1 MSLMADVIRIE
12 KKLKKPAPHDKR
24 KAQEIINKAAEDSG
38 NVIYT
43 IHAKKQMAKRGFIL
57 NDVLTILRDG
67 IIRKEPRYDVE
78 KRSWEYKVEFLK
90 FDGERDA
97 ACVVVIQ
104 KKAKLYIITV
114 MPTNDQG
121 GYYD

>member
-1 MSLMADVIRIE
+1 MVNVIKID
-12 KKLKKPAPHDKR
+12 KKIKKPAPHDKR
-24 KAQEIINKAAEDSG
+24 KAQEIINKSAEDSG

-43 IHAKKQMAKRGFIL
+43 VHAKEQMAKRGFVF

-67 IIRKEPRYDVE
+67 IIRQEPRYNEE
-78 KRSWEYKVEFLK
+78 KHSWAYRVEFQE

-97 ACVVVIQ
+97 GCVVAIQ
-104 KKAKLYIITV
+104 KKAKLHVVTIMWIS
-114 MPTNDQG
+114 DQG